1 MIEQIEKKPV
11 TQEKTGF
18 QDASKK
24 KGIGKKAKAEIQQ
37 HTDSD
42 ESEESVES
50 GEYDEEEYDAEESSE
65 EEKLEAPKF
74 YFGMP

>member
-24 KGIGKKAKAEIQQ
+24 KGIGKKAKAEIQ
-37 HTDSD
+37 
-42 ESEESVES
+42 
-50 GEYDEEEYDAEESSE
+50 
-65 EEKLEAPKF
+65 
-74 YFGMP
+74 